1 MSESGLIVMGPEG
14 ATVPQATSIA
24 TATDFLSSDVT
35 PKNSRSTFR
44 LTVAFA
50 TAAKL
55 SYISDDGSNPT
66 TNGFN
71 DDTDLTAGQ
80 TYVWCWGVDATNS
93 YNFRHDDAGAIVINQ
108 FLLEEIVGGVI

>member
-1 MSESGLIVMGPEG
+1 MSGLIVMGPAG

-44 LTVAFA
+44 LTVALA
-50 TAAKL
+50 SAAKL
-55 SYISDDGSNPT
+55 SFISDDGSNPT

-71 DDTDLTAGQ
+71 DDTDLTAAQ
-80 TYVWCWGVDATNS
+80 TYVWCWGVDSSNS
-93 YNFRHDDAGAIVINQ
+93 YNFRHDDGGAIVVNY
-108 FLLEEIVGGVI
+108 FLLEEILGGVI